1 LYAPLT
7 GSIPQ
12 IRNKKRR
19 RMNKATNSNFMVNIA
34 SVSIIYICFL
44 FLISFLTNP
53 GNKKNNL
60 WLFSVETPS
69 VNALVDL

>member
-1 LYAPLT
+1 
-7 GSIPQ
+7 
-12 IRNKKRR
+12 
-19 RMNKATNSNFMVNIA
+19 MNKATNSNFMVNIA